1 MKKTINVNGTN
12 FTVDVNISAEDRYKS
27 IKTDYKKI
35 LYLLGK
41 VSAIGSDMDYE
52 FTTRNRN
59 LDWTEDSAF
68 DKPCHVKDGMK
79 ELKLTTREKN
89 TIVSTIDSTMW
100 WFDALKGQIKNL

>member
-12 FTVDVNISAEDRYKS
+12 FTVDVNISAQDRYKS
-27 IKTDYKKI
+27 IESDYKKI

-41 VSAIGSDMDYE
+41 VSQIGGDMDHE

-68 DKPCHVKDGMK
+68 DKPSQVKEGMK
-79 ELKLTTREKN
+79 ELKLTKGQKET
-89 TIVSTIDSTMW
+89 VLSTIDSSMW
-100 WFDALKGQIKNL
+100 WFDALKREIKKL